1 MISNA
6 VSLAERT
13 IEIRSI
19 SIDGKGLFICPY
31 GAILMTY
38 PHDLF
43 CGLVENYLKVD
54 VKARLVYD

>member
-31 GAILMTY
+31 GAILMTH